1 MCKLPKNSCVL
12 QCSVQFNGC
21 YHSQV
26 PKFSQN
32 LFLLLTLSFCQ
43 FNMIAKASFVRPT
56 FASSLTDLFFAVL
69 DFLNQSTEFSV
80 VHLYMQPNRITGI
93 YRYLIRKMLGSQS
106 RTTMYNIPAKVI
118 LVDYPYIHFV
128 GLSIK
133 RGYIYFQLKHKTSIP
148 PPILVLVF
156 PRIF

>member
-1 MCKLPKNSCVL
+1 MQTNSTHKCLQLGSHITEPISASKFMCKLPKNSCVL

-56 FASSLTDLFFAVL
+56 FASSLTDVFSFVLCCFRLFEL
-69 DFLNQSTEFSV
+69 LEFSV
-80 VHLYMQPNRITGI
+80 VHLYIQPNRINGI
-93 YRYLIRKMLGSQS
+93 YLIPKMLGSQS
-106 RTTMYNIPAKVI
+106 RTTLTMY
-118 LVDYPYIHFV
+118 
-128 GLSIK
+128 S
-133 RGYIYFQLKHKTSIP
+133 
-148 PPILVLVF
+148 
-156 PRIF
+156 